1 MITST
6 LMCLAFTIYME
17 ARGEPEAG
25 RVGVGL
31 VVLNRAEQ
39 RNISPCEVI
48 AQPSQFSWYKG
59 SFSLKMLPE
68 DNAGWKLSLAS
79 AKKSILIH
87 QYDTTKVDH
96 FVESRLRPKWTKNLY
111 KVATIGNHTFYSS
124 RKGG

>member
-31 VVLNRAEQ
+31 VVLNRAEK
-39 RNISPCEVI
+39 RNITPCEVI

-68 DNAGWKLSLAS
+68 DQDGWKKSLAS
-79 AKKSILIH
+79 AKTAINIFKH
-87 QYDTTKVDH
+87 DTTKVTY
-96 FVESRLRPKWTKNLY
+96 FVEKRLRPKWTNKLY
-111 KVATIGNHTFYSS
+111 QVATIGNHTFYSDK
-124 RKGG
+124 RGG